1 MGCWPNIYLKL
12 DHGEAI
18 MHARLKLFLT
28 IPLTL
33 CLLAGCSS
41 FSLDLSFSDIQG
53 LKKEDPIF
61 FDQSKVGHVTHI
73 AYTDTGEYM
82 VSVDI
87 EKSFKSA
94 FTEHSRFKIVESPLK
109 EHEKAIIMSLAQ
121 KGGEPLKKGV
131 IVKALPPSPIQGL
144 TPFIDKFKTGL
155 DKMVNNM
162 KSIPES
168 KEYQDLE
175 NKIDE
180 LAQRMKTSGE
190 AFQKNI
196 QNDLIPKLKQE
207 LEALT
212 KALEDKGMKDKA
224 KPLDKKLND
233 LEDV

>member
-1 MGCWPNIYLKL
+1 
-12 DHGEAI
+12 
-18 MHARLKLFLT
+18 MHAKLKLFLT

-33 CLLAGCSS
+33 FLLVGCSN

-53 LKKEDPIF
+53 LQKEDPIF
-61 FDQSKVGHVTHI
+61 FDQNKVGHVTHI
-73 AYTDTGEYM
+73 AYTDAGEYM

-87 EKSFKSA
+87 EKEFKSA

-121 KGGEPLKKGV
+121 KGGEPLKKGI
-131 IVKALPPSPIQGL
+131 IVKAIPPSPIQGL
-144 TPFIDKFKTGL
+144 TPFIDSLKTGL
-155 DKMVNNM
+155 DKIVNNM

-180 LAQRMKTSGE
+180 LAQKMKTSGE

-212 KALEDKGMKDKA
+212 KSLEEKGMKNEAKPLEKKLNALED
-224 KPLDKKLND
+224 
-233 LEDV
+233 V

>member
-1 MGCWPNIYLKL
+1 
-12 DHGEAI
+12 

-33 CLLAGCSS
+33 FLLAGCSN

-53 LKKEDPIF
+53 LQKEDPIF
-61 FDQSKVGHVTHI
+61 FDQNKVGHVTHI

-87 EKSFKSA
+87 EKAFKSA

-109 EHEKAIIMSLAQ
+109 EHEKAIIMTLAQ

-144 TPFIDKFKTGL
+144 TPFIDKLKTGL

-168 KEYQDLE
+168 QEYQNLE
-175 NKIDE
+175 KKIDK
-180 LAQRMKTSGE
+180 LAQKMKTSGE

-196 QNDLIPKLKQE
+196 KNDLIPKLKQE

-212 KALEDKGMKDKA
+212 KALEEKGMKDEA
-224 KPLDKKLND
+224 KPLEKKLNA

>member
-1 MGCWPNIYLKL
+1 
-12 DHGEAI
+12 
-18 MHARLKLFLT
+18 MHAKLKLFLT

-33 CLLAGCSS
+33 FLLAGCSN

-53 LKKEDPIF
+53 LQKEDPIF
-61 FDQSKVGHVTHI
+61 FDQNKVGHVTHI

-87 EKSFKSA
+87 EKVFKSA

-131 IVKALPPSPIQGL
+131 IVKAIPPSPIQGL
-144 TPFIDKFKTGL
+144 TPFIDQFKTGL

-168 KEYQDLE
+168 KEYQGLE

-180 LAQRMKTSGE
+180 LAQKMKTSGA
-190 AFQKNI
+190 AFQETIK
-196 QNDLIPKLKQE
+196 NDLIPKLKQE

-212 KALEDKGMKDKA
+212 KALEEKGMKEEA
-224 KPLDKKLND
+224 KPLEKKLNA